1 MAIVAPQPFMFS
13 VKLKFGAYVVIEV
26 PDFPIARIMTVFA
39 SVSQLQTMGIVALVT
54 RVAVDGSFVFVE
66 DLFVATVAGHHTMLA
81 EQRIFGVPIVLED
94 QRFPVLFGVATRASL
109 TELPLMFIVLLMAS
123 IAVG

>member
-1 MAIVAPQPFMFS
+1 MVRCLS
-13 VKLKFGAYVVIEV
+13 FGEV
-26 PDFPIARIMTVFA
+26 
-39 SVSQLQTMGIVALVT
+39 GLVT

-94 QRFPVLFGVATRASL
+94 QRFPVLFGMAPRASL